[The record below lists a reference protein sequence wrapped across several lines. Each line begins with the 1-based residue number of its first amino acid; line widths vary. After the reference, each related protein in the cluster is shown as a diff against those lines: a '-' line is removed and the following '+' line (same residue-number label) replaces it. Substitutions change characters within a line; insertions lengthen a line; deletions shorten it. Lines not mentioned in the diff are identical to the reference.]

1 MSDRPNEGRPPRERP
16 SSSGLE
22 PPERLATGGD
32 IGAEDELDRSLRPR
46 RLDDFIG
53 QEPVKQQLAIFL
65 EAARQRDEAL
75 DHVLLAGPPGLGKT
89 SLAGIVATELGVGF
103 HVTSGPVLERK
114 GDLAAVLTAL
124 DPHDVLFID
133 EIHRL
138 NRAIEEVLYPAME
151 DFQLDVVLGQGPSA
165 RTLRLDLPRFTL
177 VGATTRTGLLTTPLR
192 GRFGVLHRLDYYD
205 ADELAAIVRRS
216 ARLLGVEVEDEGA
229 VALAG
234 RSRGTPRIANRL
246 LRRVRDVAQVRGRPR
261 VDLAVAQEALEL
273 LEVDDLGLEE
283 LDRQILRRLVVTFEG
298 RPVGLGTLADSI
310 GEAPDTIEDVY
321 EPYLLQEG
329 LLKRTPRGRVA
340 TPRAYRHLGLAPPT
354 EVGQPGLF

>member
-1 MSDRPNEGRPPRERP
+1 MSDAAAVNGE
-16 SSSGLE
+16 
-22 PPERLATGGD
+22 ERLASGRD

-53 QEPVKQQLAIFL
+53 QEGVKQQLGIFL
-65 EAARQRDEAL
+65 EAAQQRGEAL

-89 SLAGIVATELGVGF
+89 SLAGIVAEELGVGF

-124 DPHDVLFID
+124 EPHDVLFID

-177 VGATTRTGLLTTPLR
+177 IGATTRTGLLTTPLR
-192 GRFGVLHRLDYYD
+192 ARFGVFHRLDYYD
-205 ADELAAIVRRS
+205 AGDLAAIVRRS
-216 ARLLGVEVEDEGA
+216 ARLLGVEVDDDGA
-229 VALAG
+229 AALAG

-246 LRRVRDVAQVRGRPR
+246 LRRVRDVAQVRGRPT
-261 VDLAVAQEALEL
+261 VDRGVAEEALEL
-273 LEVDDLGLEE
+273 LEVDALGLEE
-283 LDRQILRRLVVTFEG
+283 LDRQILRRLAETFEG
-298 RPVGLGTLADSI
+298 RPVGLGTLADSV

-340 TPRAYRHLGLAPPT
+340 TPRAYRHLGLPPPAGA
-354 EVGQPGLF
+354 GQPGLF

>member
-1 MSDRPNEGRPPRERP
+1 MTGDD
-16 SSSGLE
+16 
-22 PPERLATGGD
+22 RLAAGEDLGV
-32 IGAEDELDRSLRPR
+32 EDELDGSLRPR

-53 QEPVKQQLAIFL
+53 QDGVKQQLAIFL
-65 EAARQRDEAL
+65 EAARQRGEAL

-89 SLAGIVATELGVGF
+89 SLAGIVAAELGVGF

-177 VGATTRTGLLTTPLR
+177 IGATTRTGLLTTPLR
-192 GRFGVLHRLDYYD
+192 ARFGVFHRLNYYD
-205 ADELAAIVRRS
+205 PAELAAIVRRS
-216 ARLLGVEVEDEGA
+216 ARLLDVGIDDDAAE
-229 VALAG
+229 ALAA

-261 VDLAVAQEALEL
+261 IDRAVAEEALVL
-273 LEVDDLGLEE
+273 LEVDALGLEE
-283 LDRQILRRLVVTFEG
+283 LDRQILRRLAETFEG
-298 RPVGLGTLADSI
+298 RPVGLGTLADSV
-310 GEAPDTIEDVY
+310 GEASDTIEDVY

-340 TPRAYRHLGLAPPT
+340 TPRAYRHLGLIPPADP
-354 EVGQPGLF
+354 GQAGLF